1 MKWHK
6 NFVVFWTIIY
16 LVLAIV
22 GRFTTS
28 NKEIFPFFR
37 WSLYSKTP
45 NQLSFPFV
53 MVTKISDSVLPEPV
67 NILELNNV
75 HHLSLVDMNLNVK
88 DFYSEAL
95 KTKDNTEE
103 YQGDFLKILPD
114 KSDFILY
121 EKALDLSIEDYESTQ
136 KITKILSVKNNS
148 TIHFER

>member
-16 LVLAIV
+16 LVIAIV

-45 NQLSFPFV
+45 NKLVFPFV
-53 MVTKISDSVLPEPV
+53 MVTRINDSVLAKPT
-67 NILELNNV
+67 NILELNKI

-88 DFYSEAL
+88 DFYKDVLNCEAN
-95 KTKDNTEE
+95 KEE
-103 YQGDFLKILPD
+103 YIGDFFEILPD
-114 KSDFILY
+114 NSDFELY
-121 EKALDLSIEDYESTQ
+121 ERKLDLTKEDYKSTEMVLR
-136 KITKILSVKNNS
+136 ILSVKNN
-148 TIHFER
+148 TTVNFER

>member
-6 NFVVFWTIIY
+6 NFVVFWTILY

-45 NQLSFPFV
+45 NNLVFPFV
-53 MVTKISDSVLPEPV
+53 MVTKINDSVLAEPV
-67 NILELNNV
+67 NILELNKV

-88 DFYSEAL
+88 DFYNDILNCKA
-95 KTKDNTEE
+95 NNEE
-103 YQGDFLKILPD
+103 YKGDFFKILPNE
-114 KSDFILY
+114 SDFELY
-121 EKALDLSIEDYESTQ
+121 DKKIDLTKEDYKSTE
-136 KITKILSVKNNS
+136 TVLKILSVKNN
-148 TIHFER
+148 TTVNFER